1 MDATLLVLAGGQ
13 SVRMGRPKAWMKVG
27 DTILLHLVVERLAP
41 AFHEVLVSFAGPEQ
55 IAEPVPYVV
64 VFDRKPS
71 IGPLGGLEAG
81 LVAAQHDVLFAVA
94 CDMPNVTRSTA
105 EHAVAMVGDTDAAIP
120 RHNGRQE
127 PVCAAYRK
135 SALPII
141 TAYID
146 AGKFK
151 MSEMTN
157 RLRVT
162 WLDGLNAN
170 EFTSLNTPED
180 VRRFSP

>member
-13 SVRMGRPKAWMKVG
+13 SVRMGRPKAWIKVG
-27 DTILLHLVVERLAP
+27 DTILLRLVVDRLAP
-41 AFHEVLVSFAGPEQ
+41 SFSQVLVSFAGPEQ
-55 IAEPVPYVV
+55 VAEPVPYAV

-81 LVAAQHDVLFAVA
+81 LVAAHHDVLFAVA
-94 CDMPNVTRSTA
+94 CDMPYVTRSTA
-105 EHAVAMVGDTDAAIP
+105 ERAVAMVGNTDAAIP
-120 RHNGRQE
+120 RHDGRQE

-135 SALPII
+135 TALPVI
-141 TAYID
+141 TASID
-146 AGKFK
+146 AEKFK

-170 EFTSLNTPED
+170 EFTSLNTPEE
-180 VRRFSP
+180 VRSFTA